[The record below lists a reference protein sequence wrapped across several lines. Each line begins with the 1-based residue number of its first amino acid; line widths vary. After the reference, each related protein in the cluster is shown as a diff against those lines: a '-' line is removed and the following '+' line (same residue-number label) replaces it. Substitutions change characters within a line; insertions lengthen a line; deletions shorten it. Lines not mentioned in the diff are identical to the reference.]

1 MFKENDSMRPGPT
14 PERVLAIC
22 RLLEGH
28 PRTMQELARLTQL
41 DKDPNPSEEAF
52 RRSVDAAE
60 ELKLIK
66 KEGEQYVF
74 VGEKEM
80 LSTTTAFRRTVAPII
95 FSNEK
100 STFFKLTEWYIKND
114 DKMLSLN
121 DAKDIA
127 ATASKDGVVMG
138 DRHDVLG
145 WRFWLRFLGHG
156 YLYNRTVIPNMKVR
170 LADAMLEIEVNT
182 RMTAVQF
189 VSWLKQNV
197 PEATAACT
205 GSALPLAVSNGLRTL
220 HEEGRI
226 ELISTMDAV
235 KVSLYPI
242 KGVELQD
249 FSEIVIKGREI
260 EA

>member
-28 PRTMQELARLTQL
+28 SCSMQELARLTQL
-41 DKDPNPSEEAF
+41 DKDPDPSEEAF

-66 KEGEQYVF
+66 KDGDQYVF

-80 LSTTTAFRRTVAPII
+80 LSTTTAFRRAVAPII

-100 STFFKLTEWYIKND
+100 TTFFKLTEWYIKND
-114 DKMLSLN
+114 AKMHTLN
-121 DAKDIA
+121 DARDIA

-170 LADAMLEIEVNT
+170 LDDAMLGLKENT
-182 RMTAVQF
+182 RMTAAQF
-189 VSWLKQNV
+189 VTWLKQNI
-197 PEATAACT
+197 PEAATACT
-205 GSALPLAVSNGLRTL
+205 GNALPLAVSNGLRTL
-220 HEEGRI
+220 HEEGEI

-235 KVSLYPI
+235 KISLYPI

-249 FSEIVIKGREI
+249 FSEIVIKGREM